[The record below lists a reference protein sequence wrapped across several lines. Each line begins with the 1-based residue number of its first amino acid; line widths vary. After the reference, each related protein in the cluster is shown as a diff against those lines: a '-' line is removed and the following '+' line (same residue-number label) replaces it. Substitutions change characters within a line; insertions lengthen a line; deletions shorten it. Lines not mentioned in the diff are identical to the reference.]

1 MRKPRI
7 SQAFALLF
15 VLFITVS
22 AVTPAAFNGG
32 TINAVQSVNT
42 HQPAATNYVVTIR
55 TFNDQMA
62 FNDDD
67 FEFVVRNGTAPLNN
81 AWVRLYNIS
90 TQDLLYQEFTDGNG
104 LATFSNLPVGT
115 YQWNVSHPLAVGTP
129 DATGQIVSDGPEAN
143 VNILFGNLDWD
154 NDEDDLNA
162 TITDIELNP
171 AYNLNFSIM
180 FQSNNS
186 LWAQVSVTDGSVSFS
201 DIPDGLYYW
210 ELRVLGD
217 PVYDGYL
224 LETAPIVANGTQLLV
239 RSRVGPLTGDPDY
252 YDLEVFTYYETSLVP
267 LMGANVT
274 VMFKNGTVYDT
285 RLTPANGTVLFADLP
300 VAFMNWTVRYG
311 GQPVGA
317 GDYYRNL
324 TTVSTDLRAPVIVTP
339 GDQEY
344 LVTAENVTITW
355 HVEDEHPGSL
365 EVFVNGG
372 STISVS
378 WVNTTY
384 DFVYNVSEYFPSFDI
399 GEYNVRLVATDLS
412 SNVAEDT
419 ITLKVYENVTPV
431 LEGPDPVEFFFSET
445 GYTLSWNVTDE
456 YPDMYNVTDNGERY
470 TNGSI
475 NPDAPTVTISLD
487 GLSVGVHNFTI
498 YVNDTSG
505 NTASDWVLVTV
516 NGDTIPPVVVY
527 APDDIY
533 YPQGDRV
540 PVKNWTITDDFKDY
554 YTISVDGVVVVTED
568 WTDSIIEFDFSGLQ
582 VGVHNVTLTVYDLGG
597 NSVSSTV
604 QVFVS
609 TPTIQRYMIGAGIGV
624 AVLIGVLVVVWFVKF
639 R

>member
-210 ELRVLGD
+210 ELRVLG
-217 PVYDGYL
+217 
-224 LETAPIVANGTQLLV
+224 
-239 RSRVGPLTGDPDY
+239 
-252 YDLEVFTYYETSLVP
+252 
-267 LMGANVT
+267 
-274 VMFKNGTVYDT
+274 
-285 RLTPANGTVLFADLP
+285 
-300 VAFMNWTVRYG
+300 
-311 GQPVGA
+311 
-317 GDYYRNL
+317 
-324 TTVSTDLRAPVIVTP
+324 
-339 GDQEY
+339 
-344 LVTAENVTITW
+344 
-355 HVEDEHPGSL
+355 
-365 EVFVNGG
+365 
-372 STISVS
+372 
-378 WVNTTY
+378 
-384 DFVYNVSEYFPSFDI
+384 
-399 GEYNVRLVATDLS
+399 
-412 SNVAEDT
+412 
-419 ITLKVYENVTPV
+419 
-431 LEGPDPVEFFFSET
+431 
-445 GYTLSWNVTDE
+445 
-456 YPDMYNVTDNGERY
+456 
-470 TNGSI
+470 
-475 NPDAPTVTISLD
+475 
-487 GLSVGVHNFTI
+487 
-498 YVNDTSG
+498 
-505 NTASDWVLVTV
+505 
-516 NGDTIPPVVVY
+516 
-527 APDDIY
+527 
-533 YPQGDRV
+533 
-540 PVKNWTITDDFKDY
+540 
-554 YTISVDGVVVVTED
+554 
-568 WTDSIIEFDFSGLQ
+568 
-582 VGVHNVTLTVYDLGG
+582 
-597 NSVSSTV
+597 
-604 QVFVS
+604 
-609 TPTIQRYMIGAGIGV
+609 
-624 AVLIGVLVVVWFVKF
+624 
-639 R
+639 

>member
-22 AVTPAAFNGG
+22 AVTPAAFNGE

-104 LATFSNLPVGT
+104 LATFSNIPVGT
-115 YQWNVSHPLAVGTP
+115 YQWNVSHSLAVGTP

-274 VMFKNGTVYDT
+274 VTFKNGTVYDT
-285 RLTPANGTVLFADLP
+285 RLTPANGTVLFPDLP
-300 VAFMNWTVRYG
+300 VAFINWTVRYG

-317 GDYYRNL
+317 GDYYRDL

-372 STISVS
+372 STLSVS

-399 GEYNVRLVATDLS
+399 GEYSVRLVATDLS

-431 LEGPDPVEFFFSET
+431 LEGPEPIEFFFSET

-456 YPDMYNVTDNGERY
+456 YPDMYNVTDNGEGY

-516 NGDTIPPVVVY
+516 NGDTTPPVVVY

-540 PVKNWTITDDFKDY
+540 PVKNWTVTDDFKYY

-568 WTDSIIEFDFSGLQ
+568 WTDSTIEFDFSGLQ

-624 AVLIGVLVVVWFVKF
+624 VALIGVLVVVWFVKF